1 MVGASSISTSVGVSL
16 YPHDVKGPRGQ
27 VKAEKGLLHRLGVL
41 ATRRLGDETCS
52 ARPRRAARPASL
64 RVHLRLFLLLLIA
77 ASPALAEGPAGND
90 LPGEAAPHDSHAGHD
105 HGPGVTHGPPSTS
118 AAALDPHAGHDHAAM
133 TRAQHQAFAASV
145 DLDAVR
151 KLAVFDQGRVKI
163 LDTLAA
169 EQLTRIYGK
178 PRWKD
183 VSAATAGL
191 PPGQREDVTYDPVF
205 TYLDLVFNRGYYAD
219 KPILY
224 VEVLPFRERLIAHL
238 PEDERERWKKL
249 GRISVDLFTSPQ
261 VRDALRAADTD
272 IVEGKARNQ
281 LFTAVNAFAAA
292 GEDLLLISPE
302 PGDVQ
307 WARVD
312 TLDADG
318 TGGAET
324 GIVPA
329 GFGVRAATV
338 PDLWNALAGAWSHGD
353 AETVNSLLTQL
364 TAAIPAVHPSTYPP
378 AYRLSLE
385 YLYNATYKFT
395 IGYAL
400 YAVAT
405 LLLVLALTTGRLW
418 LTVSGV
424 VFLLLGLLAHAGS
437 FAIRAVLSERWAIHN
452 QFESFIA
459 LSLFAVLIGIVF
471 MFARRQWVFGAA
483 AAALGTL
490 SLLTANLWAIPS
502 HEVGQVAGILDTSR
516 ILYVHVNMVLV
527 SYGLIAL
534 SFFVSL
540 AYLAAHYLPG
550 RYAAQLAGA
559 GGAGFSP
566 RDVDDAPRP
575 PSRKAALHD
584 LDKAQLVLMQLA
596 FWLLGTGIM
605 LGAYWADHAWGRWW
619 AWDPKETWALITWIV
634 YLIAIHARFGVKD
647 RGLTTAWLSVA
658 GFVVMLWTYW
668 GVNLLLAGLHSYA

>member
-1 MVGASSISTSVGVSL
+1 MLNTNHRVEADRGSEANQCWFVSASI
-16 YPHDVKGPRGQ
+16 
-27 VKAEKGLLHRLGVL
+27 
-41 ATRRLGDETCS
+41 
-52 ARPRRAARPASL
+52 
-64 RVHLRLFLLLLIA
+64 RVHLRLLLLLLLLA
-77 ASPALAEGPAGND
+77 APALAEGPAGND
-90 LPGEAAPHDSHAGHD
+90 LPGEAAAHESHAGHD
-105 HGPGVTHGPPSTS
+105 HAGHDHAPPVL
-118 AAALDPHAGHDHAAM
+118 AEPHAGHDHAPM
-133 TRAQHQAFAASV
+133 TRAQHQAFAEAV

-151 KLAVFDQGRVKI
+151 EWAVFDQGRVKI
-163 LDTLAA
+163 LDTLAR
-169 EQLTRIYGK
+169 EHVTRIYGK

-183 VSAATAGL
+183 VAAATATL
-191 PPGQREDVTYDPVF
+191 PPGQRDDVTYDPVF
-205 TYLDLVFNRGYYAD
+205 TYLDLVFNRDCYAD

-238 PEDERERWKKL
+238 PEDQRERWKKL
-249 GRISVDLFTSPQ
+249 GRISVELFTSPE
-261 VRDALRAADTD
+261 VRDELRAADTD
-272 IVEGKARNQ
+272 RVDALARDQ
-281 LFTAVNAFAAA
+281 LFGAINAFAST
-292 GEDLLLISPE
+292 GEGLLLISPE

-307 WARVD
+307 WAHVLSPD
-312 TLDADG
+312 PHDG
-318 TGGAET
+318 ENA
-324 GIVPA
+324 IVPA
-329 GFGVRAATV
+329 GYGVEVAGV
-338 PDLWNALAGAWSHGD
+338 DDLWRALAGAWSHGD
-353 AETVNSLLTQL
+353 AATVNQLLASLT
-364 TAAIPAVHPSTYPP
+364 TALPAVHPTTYPP

-385 YLYNATYKFT
+385 RLYNATGKFT
-395 IGYAL
+395 VGYAL

-405 LLLVLALTTGRLW
+405 LLLVLALTTGRFW
-418 LTVSGV
+418 LTATGTA
-424 VFLLLGLLAHAGS
+424 FLLLGLLAHAAS
-437 FAIRAVLSERWAIHN
+437 FAIRAVLSGRWAIHN

-459 LSLFAVLIGIVF
+459 ISLFAVVIGVVF

-483 AAALGTL
+483 AAALGAV

-502 HEVGQVAGILDTSR
+502 NEVGQVAGILATSR

-550 RYAAQLAGA
+550 RYATQLAGT

-566 RDVDDAPRP
+566 RDDDDAPRTPSRP

-647 RGLTTAWLSVA
+647 RGLTTAWLSVT
-658 GFVVMLWTYW
+658 GFIVMLWTYW

>member
-1 MVGASSISTSVGVSL
+1 MNADKKKLEPTLIIDQRFEADRGSDANQPWFLSASI
-16 YPHDVKGPRGQ
+16 
-27 VKAEKGLLHRLGVL
+27 
-41 ATRRLGDETCS
+41 
-52 ARPRRAARPASL
+52 
-64 RVHLRLFLLLLIA
+64 RVHLRLLLFCLLTA
-77 ASPALAEGPAGND
+77 TPALADGPAGND
-90 LPGEAAPHDSHAGHD
+90 LPGEAAAHESHAGHD
-105 HGPGVTHGPPSTS
+105 HAGHDHAPP
-118 AAALDPHAGHDHAAM
+118 ALTDPHAGHDHAPM
-133 TRAQHQAFAASV
+133 TRAQHQAFAEAV

-151 KLAVFDQGRVKI
+151 EWAVFDQGRVKI

-169 EQLTRIYGK
+169 EHVTRIYGK

-183 VSAATAGL
+183 VSAATATL
-191 PPGQREDVTYDPVF
+191 PPGQRDDVTYDPVF
-205 TYLDLVFNRGYYAD
+205 TYLDLVFNRDYYAD

-238 PEDERERWKKL
+238 PEDQRERWKKL
-249 GRISVDLFTSPQ
+249 GRISIEMFTSPE
-261 VRDALRAADTD
+261 VRDELRAADTD
-272 IVEGKARNQ
+272 RVDALARDQ
-281 LFTAVNAFAAA
+281 LFGAINAFAST
-292 GEDLLLISPE
+292 GDGLLLISPE

-307 WARVD
+307 WAHVLSPD
-312 TLDADG
+312 PHDG
-318 TGGAET
+318 ENA
-324 GIVPA
+324 IVPA
-329 GFGVRAATV
+329 GYGVEVAGV
-338 PDLWNALAGAWSHGD
+338 DDLWRVLAGAWSHGD
-353 AETVNSLLTQL
+353 AATVNQLLASLT
-364 TAAIPAVHPSTYPP
+364 TALPAVHPTTYPP

-385 YLYNATYKFT
+385 RLYNATGKFT
-395 IGYAL
+395 VGYAL
-400 YAVAT
+400 YAVAA
-405 LLLVLALTTGRLW
+405 LLLILALTTGRFW
-418 LTVSGV
+418 LTATGTA
-424 VFLLLGLLAHAGS
+424 FLLLGLLAHAAS
-437 FAIRAVLSERWAIHN
+437 FAIRAILSERWAIHN

-459 LSLFAVLIGIVF
+459 ISLFAVVIGVVF

-483 AAALGTL
+483 AAALGAV

-502 HEVGQVAGILDTSR
+502 NEVGQVAGILATSR

-550 RYAAQLAGA
+550 RHTAQLAGA

-566 RDVDDAPRP
+566 RDPDDAPRSP
-575 PSRKAALHD
+575 SRAPSRKAALHD

-647 RGLTTAWLSVA
+647 RGLTTAWLSVI
-658 GFVVMLWTYW
+658 GFIVMLWTYW

>member
-1 MVGASSISTSVGVSL
+1 MLNTDQRFGADRGSDAYQTRTVS
-16 YPHDVKGPRGQ
+16 
-27 VKAEKGLLHRLGVL
+27 AFI
-41 ATRRLGDETCS
+41 C
-52 ARPRRAARPASL
+52 
-64 RVHLRLFLLLLIA
+64 VHLRLVLLCLLTA
-77 ASPALAEGPAGND
+77 TPALAEGPAGND
-90 LPGEAAPHDSHAGHD
+90 LPGEAAAHESHAGHD
-105 HGPGVTHGPPSTS
+105 HAGHDHS
-118 AAALDPHAGHDHAAM
+118 AEAALLDPHAGHDHAAM
-133 TRAQHQAFAASV
+133 TRAQHEAFAAAV
-145 DLDAVR
+145 DLDAAR

-249 GRISVDLFTSPQ
+249 GRISVEMFTSPQ

-272 IVEGKARNQ
+272 IVEGKARQQ
-281 LFTAVNAFAAA
+281 LFTAVNAFAST

-302 PGDVQ
+302 PGDEH
-307 WARVD
+307 WARVES
-312 TLDADG
+312 L
-318 TGGAET
+318 TGQEGGT

-338 PDLWNALAGAWSHGD
+338 PDLWQALAGAWSHGD

-395 IGYAL
+395 VGYAL

-459 LSLFAVLIGIVF
+459 LSLFAVLIGVVF

-550 RYAAQLAGA
+550 RYTAELAGA

-566 RDVDDAPRP
+566 RDADDAPRPPSHTPSRP

-658 GFVVMLWTYW
+658 GFIVMLWTYW